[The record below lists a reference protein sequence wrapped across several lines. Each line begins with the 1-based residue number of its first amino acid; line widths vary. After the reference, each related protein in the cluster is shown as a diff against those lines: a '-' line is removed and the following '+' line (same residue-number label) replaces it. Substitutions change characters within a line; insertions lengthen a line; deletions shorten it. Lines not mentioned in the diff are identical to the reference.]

1 MFEIDYK
8 NLIIKNKNITK
19 KKFFITVN
27 ITSDWAPIID
37 DVSDLMIKKKEK
49 YYGNLLEYFKK
60 GDLNI
65 TNLETVIDVKSR
77 AFNKNALRFINKPE
91 TLSSLNSINTNLV
104 CMANN
109 HIMDNGNIG
118 LKNTIK
124 YLKKYKINHVGA
136 DFSHK
141 QIYKPFLFKKNNQKI
156 AVINTSEGEEA
167 NEKYNN
173 YVGSSD
179 IESYKVIDQIRRF
192 KSKGYLTILVAHA
205 GVEYIPFPPPYIRN
219 IYKNF
224 VEEGADLVVGHHPHV
239 SQGFEIYKNVPIF
252 YSLGNFTMWKKNLR
266 KNCYHA
272 FFLNIEIQDNKLSN
286 INLVPFQINKNG
298 LNLTSK
304 NEFSKKMIELN
315 SFLPKSE
322 KIWQAY
328 LNRINSKGN
337 LFSEHLSFFYN
348 FDEYVYKQV
357 NKYTNLSK
365 KYSDLNYLKN
375 EFQDDFNYK
384 YILDKWQIKNNS
396 NILSLL
402 KNILNPLYK
411 VLFMVKKILIKFKV
425 KIYR

>member
-19 KKFFITVN
+19 KKFSITVN
-27 ITSDWAPIID
+27 ITSDWAPILD

-65 TNLETVIDVKSR
+65 TNLETVIDIKSR

-91 TLSSLNSINTNLV
+91 ILSSLNFINTNLV

-118 LKNTIK
+118 LSNTIK

-136 DFSHK
+136 DFLHK
-141 QIYKPFLFKKNNQKI
+141 KIYKPFLFKKNNQKI

-266 KNCYHA
+266 KNCYHS
-272 FFLNIEIQDNKLSN
+272 FFLNMEINDNKFSSIKL
-286 INLVPFQINKNG
+286 IPFQINKNG
-298 LNLTSK
+298 LELSSK
-304 NEFSKKMIELN
+304 HEFSKKMLVLN
-315 SFLPKSE
+315 NFLAKSD
-322 KIWQAY
+322 KIWKAY
-328 LNRINSKGN
+328 LSRKNSKGGS
-337 LFSEHLSFFYN
+337 FSENLSFFYN
-348 FDEYVYKQV
+348 FDEYKNRLLNQ
-357 NKYTNLSK
+357 YTNISK
-365 KYSDLNYLKN
+365 KYSDLDYLKN
-375 EFQDDFNYK
+375 ETKKDLNYE
-384 YILDKWQIKNNS
+384 YILDRWEIKKNKN
-396 NILSLL
+396 LFSLF

-411 VLFMVKKILIKFKV
+411 LLRVTKKIIKNFKN
-425 KIYR
+425 KIL